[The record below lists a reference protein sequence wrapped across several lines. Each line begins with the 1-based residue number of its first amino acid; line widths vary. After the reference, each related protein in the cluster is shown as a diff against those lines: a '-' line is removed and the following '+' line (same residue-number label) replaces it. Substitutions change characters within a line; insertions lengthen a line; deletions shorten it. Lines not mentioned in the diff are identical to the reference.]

1 MARMSLLERT
11 LLFYGTRLPNHPR
24 KWWLHPRL
32 RKWLGVAMDRDI
44 EVVRHGLRW
53 SLNPADY
60 GHSSL
65 FWLGTK
71 DTWDIHQLQGCVRP
85 DDVILDVGA
94 NFGYYSVTLA
104 AGLDRRCRIYA
115 LEPNHA
121 NFDRLCRHLSS
132 NGLEDVVRAH
142 RLGLSDR
149 FETVAMTRPVEN
161 TGHAFVTP
169 GGEFAGV
176 TLTTLDEFCDSLALD
191 RLDLLIL
198 DVEGYEERAL
208 KGSERTLARFKPLVL
223 VELFPPV
230 MERQGSSPE
239 AAARVLTTLGYELFV
254 ARRHRLEPLAV
265 MPVGDQRENVFGFHR
280 ESLPHPLR

>member
-1 MARMSLLERT
+1 MAQMSLLERA
-11 LLFYGTRLPNHPR
+11 LLFYGTQLPNHPR

-32 RKWLGVAMDRDI
+32 RKWTGVAIDRDI
-44 EVVRHGLRW
+44 DGVRHGLRW

-104 AGLDRRCRIYA
+104 AGLDR
-115 LEPNHA
+115 
-121 NFDRLCRHLSS
+121 LCRHVAL

-142 RLGLSDR
+142 RLGVSDR
-149 FETVAMTRPVEN
+149 PETVNMAEPAGN
-161 TGHAFVTP
+161 TGHAAVVRE
-169 GGEFAGV
+169 GEIKEV
-176 TLTTLDEFCDSLALD
+176 SLTTLDSFCESLALD
-191 RLDLLIL
+191 RLDVLIL

-208 KGSERTLARFKPLVL
+208 KGAAGTLGRFKPLVV
-223 VELFPPV
+223 VEFFPPV
-230 MERQGSSPE
+230 MNRQGSNPE
-239 AAARVLTTLGYELFV
+239 AAARILTGLGYQLFA
-254 ARRHRLEPLAV
+254 ARRDRLEPLTT
-265 MPVGDQRENVFGFHR
+265 MPTADHGVNAFGFHPENPR
-280 ESLPHPLR
+280 FSPRAGGSSSE